1 MLRVITLIHIFFA
14 VDFEVIHI
22 TKKKTFLTNDIN
34 FYGSTNAGKPD
45 FLLKW
50 H

>member
-1 MLRVITLIHIFFA
+1 MPRVITLIHIFFA
-14 VDFEVIHI
+14 VDFGVIHI